1 MGILD
6 DLLKKG
12 AQGLAG
18 DIAKKVTDTLSGTLG
33 VDLKELAEE
42 VREEKSGSGADGNA
56 QITVP
61 VSLKLRNIL
70 GNQFPGYTFK
80 ENVDPVSIGGPSGGM
95 PYSFAVSGADGI
107 KLLIMIIGRNTCTH
121 KDYKISRSY
130 AEQNGI
136 QFINFIEHF
145 ENTVPYV
152 TQRLH
157 DYLG

>member
-12 AQGLAG
+12 AQNIAG
-18 DIAKKVTDTLSGTLG
+18 DLAKKVTDTLSETLG
-33 VDLKELAEE
+33 VDLKDIAERTAEE
-42 VREEKSGSGADGNA
+42 KKNDGSDPNV

-70 GNQFPGYTFK
+70 GNQFPGYTFA
-80 ENVDPVSIGGPSGGM
+80 ENVDPVSSGGPAGGM
-95 PYSFAVSGADGI
+95 PYSFAVSDAQGI

-121 KDYKISRSY
+121 KDYKVSKAY
-130 AEQNGI
+130 AEQRGI

-157 DYLG
+157 DYL